1 MVLDRT
7 QYDNAIKEII
17 SDKTQ
22 LKELPKDVTLKREAM
37 LQRFLQTLKNEKKCL
52 NDVDYKSIYPSG
64 FALAQ
69 IYGTLKINKFTDS
82 DSFPKLRAIVSS
94 VGTLNYSLAKYLCNL
109 LLPHLR
115 EQYCT
120 KDTFTFV
127 EELKQVSL
135 VDKFLVSFDVTSLFS
150 NIKHNYKTQL

>member
-22 LKELPKDVTLKREAM
+22 FKELPEDVTLKREAM
-37 LQRFLQTLKNEKKCL
+37 LQRFLRTLKNEKKCL

-64 FALAQ
+64 FAPAQ

-115 EQYCT
+115 EVILCNLLLPHVCLLYL
-120 KDTFTFV
+120 TFV
-127 EELKQVSL
+127 NNTVRRTLSHL
-135 VDKFLVSFDVTSLFS
+135 
-150 NIKHNYKTQL
+150 